1 MNKNTAQNC
10 KHRPN
15 LFRLSSMCGQAH
27 NICTVRAIYSAF
39 VSVPAGSSAC
49 PYPYPKYSASG
60 VAHQFTES

>member
-15 LFRLSSMCGQAH
+15 LFRLSSICGQAQ
-27 NICTVRAIYSAF
+27 NICTVRAICSTF
-39 VSVPAGSSAC
+39 VSVPAGSSNC
-49 PYPYPKYSASG
+49 PQPKYSTGG